1 MKELRDATSISY
13 QTTLSTLKTIYNQV
27 KNFVMK
33 EYHKAQALNNY
44 YKRIKQS
51 LILYFHQKFCYALCR
66 FSSLSVIKNDTLKY
80 REIFI

>member
-44 YKRIKQS
+44 YKRIKGLNS
-51 LILYFHQKFCYALCR
+51 HSFC
-66 FSSLSVIKNDTLKY
+66 
-80 REIFI
+80 IFTKSFVMPSAVFQVYL